1 MAVHLDSIASNE
13 SMRTKPSRLPL
24 LSLDRS
30 VQLFPAHLTRLA
42 TFVVDAPDL
51 TRSHLM
57 HLSDHGNNHTKD
69 MSQRTGQST
78 APKGSN
84 SNVFP
89 SFTPGSKEFVPPY
102 FLHPNMFH
110 LISKSI
116 PSLGKEALIN
126 EFHLERVTYLHI
138 KLRSLLTA
146 DKIQIR
152 GDLCICKSWSKYREG
167 CAG

>member
-1 MAVHLDSIASNE
+1 MFLFKALGFTLNLFLPKGILAPFQVSHSDKIMAVDLDSIASKE
-13 SMRTKPSRLPL
+13 SMRTKPSHLPL

-42 TFVVDAPDL
+42 TFVIDAPDL
-51 TRSHLM
+51 TCSQLM
-57 HLSDHGNNHTKD
+57 PLSDHSNTHTKD

-89 SFTPGSKEFVPPY
+89 SFIQVSKEFITPY

-110 LISKSI
+110 LISKHI
-116 PSLGKEALIN
+116 PLW
-126 EFHLERVTYLHI
+126 ERRH
-138 KLRSLLTA
+138 
-146 DKIQIR
+146 
-152 GDLCICKSWSKYREG
+152 
-167 CAG
+167 